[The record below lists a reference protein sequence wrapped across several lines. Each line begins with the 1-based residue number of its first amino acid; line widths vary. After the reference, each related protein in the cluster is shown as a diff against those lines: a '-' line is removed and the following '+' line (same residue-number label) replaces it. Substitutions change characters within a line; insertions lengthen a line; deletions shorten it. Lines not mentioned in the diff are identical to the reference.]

1 MLEIINYIQLA
12 KMSVDLLRA
21 ILDLIDEFR
30 NPEAQE
36 EEEQEGKQQ
45 SYRCYRSRVMSQ
57 QDYPCWLLLC
67 LGEVSFKMDSR
78 GISNDLGING
88 DFRYMSI
95 VA

>member
-36 EEEQEGKQQ
+36 EEEQEGKQ
-45 SYRCYRSRVMSQ
+45 
-57 QDYPCWLLLC
+57 
-67 LGEVSFKMDSR
+67 
-78 GISNDLGING
+78 
-88 DFRYMSI
+88 
-95 VA
+95 